1 MLFTSVALAA
11 LLAGC
16 EAKIGA
22 RKLSYQKIYK
32 FTPKTQVTD
41 HVSFGD
47 LAAHPSNILQFDS
60 FFTLRPSSI
69 RLLSIWISKRLRLW

>member
-41 HVSFGD
+41 HVSSDSRAVFYQP
-47 LAAHPSNILQFDS
+47 LSVRLIL
-60 FFTLRPSSI
+60 
-69 RLLSIWISKRLRLW
+69 